1 MIYLI
6 TIFLSFL
13 ITVVVT
19 PYLISFLLK
28 KDIVDKPNGEERRIH
43 TNSIPRLG
51 GLIIFS
57 IVVLVTFAVYPDFFS
72 RKYFLL
78 GAIVIFITGLY
89 DDLKPIK
96 WYAKFAGQSI
106 AALLLI
112 LSLNDNHYNVIEIF
126 GFELYP
132 VFNYV
137 VLFIL
142 IVGML
147 NSFNLLDGMDGLVSG
162 LSIIIASLCFLLSIG
177 KPFVFLPFLTAA
189 VTGTTLGF
197 LKFNANPARI
207 FLGDSGSLILGY
219 VITNMVLVVSG
230 EASINSINTSGIL
243 TNKIDLTFVIIVCA
257 VPIADTL
264 RVMLVRIKNKRH
276 PFLADLSHIHHILY
290 SQQIRH
296 KTVVLIIHL
305 FAVTFVLIALYYAKI
320 SKTNGLIIFF
330 VFLSIFV
337 LIKPIVGFILKKEVL
352 LAYGRMYKL
361 IPKFSPWIFSKL
373 LVPVVSVLLVILIV
387 FLLINEGIQY
397 DMVYKLSLLSLVAGL
412 FLSALSLRKNNYYAE
427 LLVMVNLVLLF
438 ALTDFNSVFY
448 KMISIP
454 VIQQIN
460 LNQVM
465 IFVLSVTIVLYVF
478 FRERISDFRKQYLA
492 GSDLTLAVIILFIYI
507 AVRFINVEESYKI
520 SDTLLRGYL
529 VFLFYK
535 IIVVLYPRSHT
546 TLYYSSFL
554 ISAIAVLKSFL

>member
-6 TIFLSFL
+6 TVFLAFL

-19 PYLISFLLK
+19 PYFISYLLK

-43 TNSIPRLG
+43 SESIPRLG
-51 GLIIFS
+51 GVIIFF
-57 IVVLVTFAVYPDFFS
+57 IIMLVTFGVYPDIFS
-72 RKYFLL
+72 RKYFIL
-78 GAIVIFITGLY
+78 GAIVLFITGLY
-89 DDLKPIK
+89 DDIKPIN
-96 WYAKFAGQSI
+96 WYVKFAGQSI
-106 AALLLI
+106 ATVLLI
-112 LSLNDNHYNVIEIF
+112 LSFVDKKYSIIELS

-132 VFNYV
+132 ILNYV
-137 VLFIL
+137 ILFIL
-142 IVGML
+142 ILGML

-162 LSIIIASLCFLLSIG
+162 LTIIIASMCFLLSIG
-177 KPFVFLPFLTAA
+177 KPFVFLPFLAAA

-219 VITNMVLVVSG
+219 LITNMVIVISG
-230 EASINSINTSGIL
+230 EASINSINTTGVL

-276 PFLADLSHIHHILY
+276 PFLADSSHIHHILY

-320 SKTNGLIIFF
+320 SKTNGIIIFF
-330 VFLSIFV
+330 VFLTIFV
-337 LIKPIVGFILKKEVL
+337 FIKPIVRFILKKEVL

-361 IPKFSPWIFSKL
+361 IPKFSPWIYSKL
-373 LVPVVSVLLVILIV
+373 LIPVVSALLFILILV
-387 FLLINEGIQY
+387 LIFKEGIQY
-397 DMVYKLSLLSLVAGL
+397 HTVYRLSFISLVGVL
-412 FLSALSLRKNNYYAE
+412 FLSALSLRKNKYYAE
-427 LLVMVNLVLLF
+427 LLVMVNLVLFF

-448 KMISIP
+448 SMYPIP
-454 VIQQIN
+454 FLQQIN
-460 LNQVM
+460 LNQIM
-465 IFVLSVTIVLYVF
+465 IFVLSATIILYVF
-478 FRERISDFRKQYLA
+478 FRERISDFRQQYLT

-507 AVRFINVEESYKI
+507 AVRFINIDESYKI

-535 IIVVLYPRSHT
+535 IIVVLYPRSHA
-546 TLYYSSFL
+546 TLYYSSFTVL
-554 ISAIAVLKSFL
+554 AIVIIKSFF